1 MEIRN
6 INGGEI
12 DIFFKLIYG
21 VELTADEVDISYG
34 IADKMDTANK
44 LFCR

>member
-1 MEIRN
+1 MESRN
-6 INGGEI
+6 INGPEI
-12 DIFFKLIYG
+12 NILLKLIYS
-21 VELTADEVDISYG
+21 VELTAEEQDISYG

>member
-1 MEIRN
+1 MESRN

-12 DIFFKLIYG
+12 DILLKLIYG
-21 VELTADEVDISYG
+21 VQLTANELDISYG